1 MNTKK
6 IIFWIAIV
14 LIVVSVVIYAKFAPV
29 WVSLTNIAIGGVS
42 IVLGWIAHILYEKYI
57 KK

>member
-1 MNTKK
+1 MDKKK

-14 LIVVSVVIYAKFAPV
+14 LIVVGVVIYAKFAPV
-29 WVSLTNIAIGGVS
+29 WVSLTNIAIGGGS
-42 IVLGWIAHILYEKYI
+42 IVLGWIAHILYDKYI